1 MKPFSWLCPFCNR
14 NATITGGDFFSEK
27 IVLGIDTKHGDVVT
41 NIRYIVCPNSECKE
55 FTLDASLH
63 KWVNIPSVGRI
74 VGDLIKK
81 WDLIPS
87 SKAKIFPKYIP
98 EPILEDY
105 EEACVI
111 KNLSPKASATL
122 ARRCLQGMIRDF
134 WKVKE
139 DNLYKEIEAIKD
151 KIEIDTWKAI
161 DSVREI
167 GNIGA
172 HMEKDIN
179 LIIDVDPNEAEL
191 LINLIEILIKD
202 WYITK
207 HDRQEKL
214 KALQELG
221 RQKKSQR
228 KTQKVVKKNT
238 RK

>member
-1 MKPFSWLCPFCNR
+1 MKPFSWSCPFCNR
-14 NATITGGDFFSEK
+14 NATITGADFFSEK

-63 KWVNIPSVGRI
+63 KWVNTPSVGWI
-74 VGDLIKK
+74 AGDLIKK

-134 WKVKE
+134 WKVREK
-139 DNLYKEIEAIKD
+139 DLFKEIEAIED
-151 KIEIDTWKAI
+151 KVEKKTLEAI
-161 DSVREI
+161 DAVREV

-172 HMEKDIN
+172 HMQKDIN
-179 LIIDVDPNEAEL
+179 LIIDVEPNEADL
-191 LINLIEILIKD
+191 LIKLIEILIEN
-202 WYITK
+202 WYI
-207 HDRQEKL
+207 DRYEQEKILEDL
-214 KALQELG
+214 KKLG
-221 RQKKSQR
+221 VQKKAE
-228 KTQKVVKKNT
+228 KKSSKNGEG
-238 RK
+238 